1 MVSTYFTCALLC
13 RSLLP
18 LTRKFSFQ
26 VVGINWNKYFRSSD
40 DKTAWV
46 NYSNRK
52 LRAFAAWNTISK
64 KNRRRKLFPLATKLQ
79 KERERNIRWKSNS
92 FALALINFEINT
104 LNTLFYCVERI
115 GRKHAR
121 WRICGHTVCNR
132 GEISIRLSIMEFI
145 LHMNRSTKKTNVTF
159 CINIA
164 NCSINNDITKWSV
177 HRSSYAYHLNS
188 ISFYL
193 KVLVCECKVLSFSI
207 NWHFS

>member
-1 MVSTYFTCALLC
+1 MTRLHGSTIQTENYVHLLHEIQLAKKIEEENC
-13 RSLLP
+13 FRLQLNY
-18 LTRKFSFQ
+18 RK
-26 VVGINWNKYFRSSD
+26 
-40 DKTAWV
+40 
-46 NYSNRK
+46 
-52 LRAFAAWNTISK
+52 
-64 KNRRRKLFPLATKLQ
+64 
-79 KERERNIRWKSNS
+79 RERNIRWKSNS

-121 WRICGHTVCNR
+121 WRICGHAVCNR

-177 HRSSYAYHLNS
+177 HGSSYAYHLNS

-207 NWHFS
+207 NCHFS